1 MESYAII
8 GTLALF
14 VVAILL
20 YQYRRLFSALR
31 YQWMLKSA
39 VESKD
44 PPKQQ
49 TEIVCPRCNDS
60 MEEGYMFGPQG
71 IYWNKDV
78 VSLHNFGWHDIRSE
92 PLTSRLPFDDKT
104 GLLKAYRCV
113 NCAIIRIDLRSQ
125 NRYDFF

>member
-20 YQYRRLFSALR
+20 YQYRRLFSVLR
-31 YQWMLKSA
+31 YRWMLKSA

-60 MEEGYMFGPQG
+60 MEEGYMLGPRG
-71 IYWNKDV
+71 IYWNKDA

-92 PLTSRLPFDDKT
+92 PLTSRLPFDDKS
-104 GLLKAYRCV
+104 GLLKAYRCL

-125 NRYDFF
+125 NRYDHF

>member
-1 MESYAII
+1 
-8 GTLALF
+8 
-14 VVAILL
+14 
-20 YQYRRLFSALR
+20 
-31 YQWMLKSA
+31 MLNSA
-39 VESKD
+39 VESKA

-60 MEEGYMFGPQG
+60 MDEGYMLGPQG
-71 IYWNKDV
+71 IYWNKDA
-78 VSLHNFGWHDIRSE
+78 VSLHSFGWHDIRSE
-92 PLTSRLPFDDKT
+92 QLTSRLPFDDKT